1 MREELSVLIQAQYPL
16 IYLVTF
22 EEERAERAIASLAQ
36 QRSQQRV
43 YTWTMTHGMTEYGHE
58 RASGQQNNTV
68 SPQAAIT
75 WAMRQKEPSLFV
87 FKDLHPFKDS
97 PEVTR
102 SLRDAIES
110 FRGTQKTII
119 LMSPVQEIPVELEKE
134 VVVLDFSLPNM
145 SELNQVLTAE
155 LSKSGTSSITTEG
168 REKLLKAALGLT
180 RDEAEK

>member
-22 EEERAERAIASLAQ
+22 EEERAERTIAALAQ
-36 QRSQQRV
+36 QQPQQRL
-43 YTWTMTHGMTEYGHE
+43 YTWTMTHGVVEYGHE
-58 RASGQQNNTV
+58 RGSGQQNNTV
-68 SPQAAIT
+68 SPQAAIN
-75 WAMRQKEPSLFV
+75 WAMRQKEASIFV

-119 LMSPVQEIPVELEKE
+119 LMSPVQEVPVELEKE
-134 VVVLDFSLPNM
+134 VVVLDFSLPDM
-145 SELNQVLTAE
+145 SE
-155 LSKSGTSSITTEG
+155 
-168 REKLLKAALGLT
+168 
-180 RDEAEK
+180 